1 MSFAEN
7 LKAIRK
13 EKNISQEDLAEMLN
27 VSRQAVSKWEQDM
40 GYPEMGK
47 MLTLSK
53 ELNVSLDYLTDNE
66 GFADK
71 PQKSNRPA
79 SGKIM
84 IKAQDGKSVVQC
96 YKVVSYP
103 VSKGKGA
110 PKYTLFG
117 IDKGAFWDEN
127 RNMLG
132 WYADEEMITKEID
145 AILVALENGEP
156 TYKLKYCAK
165 VKETFLSVKLVE

>member
-27 VSRQAVSKWEQDM
+27 VSRQAVSKWEQ
-40 GYPEMGK
+40 GIGFPEMEK

-53 ELNVSLDYLTDNE
+53 QLNVSLDYLTGNE
-66 GFADK
+66 NFADK
-71 PQKSNRPA
+71 PQKHDTPV

-84 IKAQDGKSVVQC
+84 IRAQDGKSVVHC

-103 VSKGKGA
+103 VAKSNGV
-110 PKYTLFG
+110 PKYVLFG
-117 IDKGAFWDEN
+117 IDRASFLDEN
-127 RNMLG
+127 RNLLG
-132 WYADEEMITKEID
+132 WYADEDMITKEID
-145 AILVALENGEP
+145 AILAALESGEP

-165 VKETFLSVKLVE
+165 VKKTFFSVKLDE

>member
-13 EKNISQEDLAEMLN
+13 GKNISQEDLAEMLN
-27 VSRQAVSKWEQDM
+27 VSRQAVSKWEQ
-40 GYPEMGK
+40 GIGFPEMEK
-47 MLTLSK
+47 ILTLSK
-53 ELNVSLDYLTDNE
+53 ALNVSLDYLTDNV

-71 PQKSNRPA
+71 TQKSKISA
-79 SGKIM
+79 LGKIM

-103 VSKGKGA
+103 VSKGKGV
-110 PKYTLFG
+110 PKYALCG
-117 IDKGAFWDEN
+117 IDKSSFLGEN

-145 AILVALENGEP
+145 AILEALENGEP

-165 VKETFLSVKLVE
+165 VKKTLLSIKLDE